1 MNRTKIKEK
10 HFFLPLSMI
19 NVFNSRIKSGCVSF
33 QNKRARIYITRIPNK
48 CSSNILK
55 YRDTVLA
62 IIEISKCHAISARIS
77 ISVTRKRSN
86 RCPRV
91 STRIS
96 NFYFWISNCLFW
108 FIIIVKNLL
117 IFYFICEKYIDI
129 KANKT
134 KCVLR
139 LFYKNKIQSSKIM
152 YLITVFYFFIFEYTL
167 VIWNQYCRKFKIW
180 ILRCVFQ
187 LYFDIFAYW
196 PHKFLWYFLSSCLNS
211 EFIFLFIFIYNSW
224 PKFNIEGNLNSQ
236 ISRRCKFYP
245 ICKFCD

>member
-152 YLITVFYFFIFEYTL
+152 YLITVLILYLSNFIFFFFEYTL

-187 LYFDIFAYW
+187 LI
-196 PHKFLWYFLSSCLNS
+196 LWYFRLLISQ
-211 EFIFLFIFIYNSW
+211 IFMILFILVSKFWIYF
-224 PKFNIEGNLNSQ
+224 PLH
-236 ISRRCKFYP
+236 FY
-245 ICKFCD
+245 I

>member
-55 YRDTVLA
+55 YRDTVFV
-62 IIEISKCHAISARIS
+62 IEISKCHAISARIS

-152 YLITVFYFFIFEYTL
+152 YLITVLILYLSNFIFFFEYTL

-187 LYFDIFAYW
+187 LI
-196 PHKFLWYFLSSCLNS
+196 LWYFRLLTSQ
-211 EFIFLFIFIYNSW
+211 IFMILFILVSKFWIYF
-224 PKFNIEGNLNSQ
+224 PLH
-236 ISRRCKFYP
+236 FY
-245 ICKFCD
+245 I

>member
-139 LFYKNKIQSSKIM
+139 LFYKNKIQSGKIM
-152 YLITVFYFFIFEYTL
+152 YLIIVL
-167 VIWNQYCRKFKIW
+167 
-180 ILRCVFQ
+180 IL
-187 LYFDIFAYW
+187 Y
-196 PHKFLWYFLSSCLNS
+196 LSN
-211 EFIFLFIFIYNSW
+211 FIFLFLNILWLFEINIAGNSKFESCAVYFNYTLIFSLIDLTNFYDT
-224 PKFNIEGNLNSQ
+224 
-236 ISRRCKFYP
+236 FYP
-245 ICKFCD
+245 RV

>member
-152 YLITVFYFFIFEYTL
+152 YLITVLILYLSNFIFFFFEYTL

-187 LYFDIFAYW
+187 LI
-196 PHKFLWYFLSSCLNS
+196 LWYFRLLTSQ
-211 EFIFLFIFIYNSW
+211 IFMILFILVSKFWIYF
-224 PKFNIEGNLNSQ
+224 PLH
-236 ISRRCKFYP
+236 FY
-245 ICKFCD
+245 I